1 MIAPPTIRIVT
12 VCPIPHT
19 APITAEPRKL
29 CWRLHDG
36 RDHDDMIG
44 IGRVA
49 NAEQKSQEKERR

>member
-1 MIAPPTIRIVT
+1 M
-12 VCPIPHT
+12 
-19 APITAEPRKL
+19 AEPRKL